1 MNQEIKK
8 ISSEELI
15 EELVDRN
22 VLEKIEVG
30 IYKPF
35 NLIPKYGNRAIY
47 DAIFLFHKE

>member
-30 IYKPF
+30 NIQTFQFDSKVWKQGYIRCYF
-35 NLIPKYGNRAIY
+35 S
-47 DAIFLFHKE
+47 FS

>member
-22 VLEKIEVG
+22 ERIRKNK
-30 IYKPF
+30 KP
-35 NLIPKYGNRAIY
+35 P
-47 DAIFLFHKE
+47 